1 MDLSAF
7 IKHMKLDEEKRII
20 ISLHEFLETYLVDPA
35 NRKMLKDGLMQMLG
49 ENFTQL
55 EVGKNVCRITV
66 VEGTEEAS
74 LAKLEADLKA
84 AAEMAMNYMAS
95 QKDDSTTH

>member
-20 ISLHEFLETYLVDPA
+20 ISLHEFLESYLVDPA
-35 NRKMLKDGLMQMLG
+35 NRKMLKDGLVQMLG
-49 ENFTQL
+49 DNFKQL

-66 VEGTEEAS
+66 LEGTEEAS
-74 LAKLEADLKA
+74 LAKLESDLKS

-95 QKDDSTTH
+95 QKSEDSSN